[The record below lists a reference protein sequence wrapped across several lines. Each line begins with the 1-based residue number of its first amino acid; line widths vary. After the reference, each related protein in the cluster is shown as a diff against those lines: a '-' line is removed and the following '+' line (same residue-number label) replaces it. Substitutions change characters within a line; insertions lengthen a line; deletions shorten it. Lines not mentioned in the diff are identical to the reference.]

1 MGKVKQYDSGEN
13 PRLGQTRQSPRRVS
27 RNAAHEYEPLA
38 WLETSRVPPCKW
50 PLLTKDFFSLGE
62 SLRINHHACSMRFG
76 DFKLIIRSYKPR
88 FPHNVFLHHMKNRTS
103 FIKSVSGV
111 CAGAGRG
118 REDAASRGE
127 VIPQVRPA
135 TPPPCL
141 LLISGHRGGTFEL
154 ALFVLADNTPP
165 PPPGLAALAAGHDAR
180 AARRP
185 CVLLLFA
192 HFN

>member
-1 MGKVKQYDSGEN
+1 
-13 PRLGQTRQSPRRVS
+13 
-27 RNAAHEYEPLA
+27 
-38 WLETSRVPPCKW
+38 
-50 PLLTKDFFSLGE
+50 
-62 SLRINHHACSMRFG
+62 
-76 DFKLIIRSYKPR
+76 
-88 FPHNVFLHHMKNRTS
+88 MKNRTS

-154 ALFVLADNTPP
+154 AVFVLADNTPLP
-165 PPPGLAALAAGHDAR
+165 LGLAALAAGHDAR
-180 AARRP
+180 AARV
-185 CVLLLFA
+185 CYANHKLLLFDVA
-192 HFN
+192 GIGDIDLCSMISLRRKEVQ

>member
-38 WLETSRVPPCKW
+38 WLETSRVPRQ
-50 PLLTKDFFSLGE
+50 T
-62 SLRINHHACSMRFG
+62 
-76 DFKLIIRSYKPR
+76 
-88 FPHNVFLHHMKNRTS
+88 VTTS

>member
-1 MGKVKQYDSGEN
+1 
-13 PRLGQTRQSPRRVS
+13 
-27 RNAAHEYEPLA
+27 
-38 WLETSRVPPCKW
+38 
-50 PLLTKDFFSLGE
+50 
-62 SLRINHHACSMRFG
+62 
-76 DFKLIIRSYKPR
+76 
-88 FPHNVFLHHMKNRTS
+88 MKNRTS

-165 PPPGLAALAAGHDAR
+165 PPRVWLR
-180 AARRP
+180 SRP
-185 CVLLLFA
+185 VTTPAQLEYATRIINCCYLT
-192 HFN
+192 